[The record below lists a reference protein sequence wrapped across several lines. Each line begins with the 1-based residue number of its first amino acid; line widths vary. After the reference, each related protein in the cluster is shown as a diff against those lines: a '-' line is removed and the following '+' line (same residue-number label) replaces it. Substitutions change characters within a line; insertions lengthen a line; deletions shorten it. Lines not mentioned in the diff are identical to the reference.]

1 MPGDPRPWNPK
12 RWEEHIQ
19 LLLKRRYPPGHYQ
32 HVPDTVG
39 GDLGVEGFAIDG
51 TAYQCYA
58 AQECVTAADL
68 LFKQKNKITADIGKF
83 KNNESKLVGLFGTLE
98 ISVWNLVVPY
108 WNDKEL
114 IQHATK
120 KAQEVQELKLKH
132 VADSFRISILT
143 QDNFAVEAQLLANVN
158 LLRFDVAAP
167 PVAPRKLAEWMEQKT
182 NLELVGNLRRKAE
195 RLAQGK
201 SQDQKEA
208 LQARIVAN
216 YIGGNVVLGRLERE
230 LPETYGR
237 IADYKAGKEANLEA
251 ESIITN
257 KVPAEFFELTLQ
269 RYKEEVAAV
278 PGIGPNA
285 ANTLA
290 WEAVSDWVLRCPM
303 RFD

>member
-12 RWEEHIQ
+12 KWEEHIQ
-19 LLLKRRYPPGHYQ
+19 LLLKRRYPPGQYQ

-39 GDLGVEGFAIDG
+39 GDLGIEGFALDG

-58 AQECVTAADL
+58 AQECVTAAEL
-68 LFKQKNKITADIGKF
+68 LTKQKNKMTADVGKF
-83 KNNESKLVGLFGTLE
+83 KSNTVGLSALFGTLK
-98 ISVWNLVVPY
+98 ISVWNFVVPY

-120 KAQEVQELKLKH
+120 KSLEVTALKLDH
-132 VADSFRISILT
+132 VDEPFRISILT
-143 QDNFAVEAQLLANVN
+143 QDDFAVEAQLLANVN
-158 LLRFDVAAP
+158 LLKFDVAVP
-167 PVAPRKLAEWMEQKT
+167 PVAPRKLAEWMDQKN
-182 NLELVGNLRRKAE
+182 NLELVGNLRHKAE
-195 RLAQGK
+195 LLAHGK
-201 SQDQKEA
+201 SHDQKEL

-216 YIGGNVVLGRLERE
+216 YIGGNVILGRLERE
-230 LPETYGR
+230 LPETYAK
-237 IADYKAGKEANLEA
+237 IVDYKAGKEANLEA

-257 KVPAEFFELTLQ
+257 KVPAEFFNMTLEQ
-269 RYKEEVAAV
+269 YKREVATV
-278 PGIGPNA
+278 PGIGPNT